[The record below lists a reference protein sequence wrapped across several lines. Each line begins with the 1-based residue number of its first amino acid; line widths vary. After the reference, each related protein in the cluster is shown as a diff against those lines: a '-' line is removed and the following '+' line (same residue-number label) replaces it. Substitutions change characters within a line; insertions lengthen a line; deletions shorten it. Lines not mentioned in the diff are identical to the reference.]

1 MIRSFFRKSL
11 FAFVICLSSMISFGQ
26 AVKEPPPSS
35 EDWLKDYKPF
45 RIAGNLYYVGSYDL
59 TSFLITTPKGHILIN
74 TGVASSA
81 QMIKAHVEELGF
93 KMKDIRIL
101 LTNQAH
107 HDHVGAMA
115 EIKKMTGAKFM
126 VDEKDA
132 AVIKD
137 GGVSDYY
144 FSDFQKE
151 PTFQSFR
158 IDRLLKDKDTISLGG
173 TKLTMLHHPGHTKG
187 SCSFL
192 VNVRDSARTY
202 RVLIANMPS
211 IIIDKK
217 FSEVKSY
224 PGMAGDYLYTIPAMA
239 KLDFDIWVAAHAS
252 QFGLQEKRKET
263 DGYDPS
269 VFADKE
275 DYKRRIEKL
284 QAALDKKIAEDKSN
298 GQ

>member
-1 MIRSFFRKSL
+1 MIHSFFRKL
-11 FAFVICLSSMISFGQ
+11 LPAFVICLSSLVSFAQ
-26 AVKEPPPSS
+26 AVKEPPPTTD
-35 EDWLKDYKPF
+35 DWLKDYQPF
-45 RIAGNLYYVGSYDL
+45 RIAGNLYYVGTYDL
-59 TSFLITTPKGHILIN
+59 ASYLITTPKGHILIN

-81 QMIKAHVEELGF
+81 QMIKRHVESLGF

-115 EIKKMTGAKFM
+115 EIRKMTGAKFM

-132 AVIKD
+132 PVIKD

-151 PTFQSFR
+151 PTFQSFK
-158 IDRLLKDKDTISLGG
+158 IDRLLKDRDTISLGG

-192 VNVRDSARTY
+192 IDVHDSARTY
-202 RVLIANMPS
+202 RVLIANIPS

-217 FSEVKSY
+217 FSEVANY
-224 PGMAGDYLYTIPAMA
+224 PGMQKDYLYTIPAMA

-263 DGYDPS
+263 DGYNPS

-275 DYKRRIEKL
+275 DYKQRIEKL
-284 QAALDKKIAEDKSN
+284 QTKLDKKIAEESAN
-298 GQ
+298 